1 MAGFGRRL
9 VAIAI
14 DWGLC
19 QLIALA
25 VLADAWGTGGAASF
39 LPLAI
44 FALENVV
51 LVSTLG
57 YTPGHRLLGLQVV
70 RLEVNDPARP
80 SAWLA
85 NVPGLRAGA
94 IRTLLLCLAIPA
106 LLTAPDGR
114 GWHDRLAGTLILR
127 RPGTL

>member
-25 VLADAWGTGGAASF
+25 VLGGAWGAGGAGSL

-44 FALENVV
+44 FAVENIL

-57 YTPGHRLLGLQVV
+57 HTVGHRILGLQVV
-70 RLEVNDPARP
+70 RLDVDDPQRP

-85 NVPGLRAGA
+85 RIPGLRAGVV
-94 IRTLLLCLAIPA
+94 RSLLLCLALPA
-106 LLTAPDGR
+106 LITASDGR
-114 GWHDRLAGTLILR
+114 GWHDRLAGSMILL
-127 RPGTL
+127 RPPVR

>member
-44 FALENVV
+44 FAVENIV
-51 LVSTLG
+51 LISTLG
-57 YTPGHRLLGLQVV
+57 FTLGQRILGLQVL
-70 RLEVNDPARP
+70 RLEVDDRARP

-85 NVPGLRAGA
+85 KVPGLRAA
-94 IRTLLLCLAIPA
+94 TVRTLLLCLAIPA
-106 LLTAPDGR
+106 LVTASDGR
-114 GWHDRLAGTLILR
+114 GWHDRLAGTMILR
-127 RPGTL
+127 RPDTR

>member
-19 QLIALA
+19 QFVAIAL
-25 VLADAWGTGGAASF
+25 LADAWGSGGAASF

-44 FALENVV
+44 FAVENIL

-57 YTPGHRLLGLQVV
+57 FTIGHRILGLQVV
-70 RLEVNDPARP
+70 RLELDDPTRP

-85 NVPGLRAGA
+85 GIPGPRAA
-94 IRTLLLCLAIPA
+94 VVRTLLLCLALPA

-114 GWHDRLAGTLILR
+114 GWHDRLAGTMILR
-127 RPGTL
+127 RPEAR